1 MNGTISTI
9 GSLEIIIG
17 PMFSGKTTELLR
29 RVDRYQR
36 IGKQAL
42 VINSKRDTRCGN
54 EIKTHNAQT
63 HSAVKVQDL
72 SDPILKDNINR
83 IKVVAI
89 DEAQFFTDLV
99 PFVKW
104 CLYSKNL
111 HVIISG
117 LDGDFQQNVFGEILQ
132 LIPHAETC
140 IKLNA
145 LCVQCNDG
153 TPAQF
158 STRLAPTMDQEL
170 VGGSESYHAVCR
182 KHLLK
187 RLIDDTSV

>member
-1 MNGTISTI
+1 MNGTISNF

-29 RVDRYQR
+29 RVGRYQK

-42 VINSKRDTRCGN
+42 VINSKRDTRCGD

-63 HSAVKVQDL
+63 HCAVKVEDL

-83 IKVVAI
+83 INVVAI

-104 CLYSKNL
+104 CLYSKHL

-145 LCVQCNDG
+145 LCVLCNDG

-158 STRLAPTMDQEL
+158 SARIVKPLDQEL
-170 VGGSESYHAVCR
+170 VGGSESYQAVCR
-182 KHLLK
+182 KHLPQK
-187 RLIDDTSV
+187 NSP